1 MAIDEE
7 RELDDPGCCSIDYSH
22 HKAVF
27 ERRRE
32 VYREDPSKA
41 VTVHEACIRLV
52 NDHLKE
58 AKTSEGYTILCDEPE
73 SRGGTGKGAAPLQY
87 FVASIGF

>member
-1 MAIDEE
+1 M
-7 RELDDPGCCSIDYSH
+7 
-22 HKAVF
+22 
-27 ERRRE
+27 
-32 VYREDPSKA
+32 
-41 VTVHEACIRLV
+41 HEACIRLV